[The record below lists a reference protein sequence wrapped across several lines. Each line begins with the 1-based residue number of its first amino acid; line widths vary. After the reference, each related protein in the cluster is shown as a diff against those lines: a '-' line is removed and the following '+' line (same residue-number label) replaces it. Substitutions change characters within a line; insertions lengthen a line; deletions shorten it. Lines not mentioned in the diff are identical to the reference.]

1 MKGRTAKERKRI
13 GNAYI
18 ATVSVLL
25 VLIAVAVFR
34 SGILPLRS
42 IEVAFSDIA
51 PDGLAIVPA
60 SCASPAPPYS
70 QMSTVKSGEYL
81 GYKIPPGTHQA
92 DIYISNISTEFCITN
107 TSSFTYFLPLNSAAE
122 ANAFISALS
131 SLSGLSKKAP

>member
-1 MKGRTAKERKRI
+1 MKSRTAEKREKKRI

-18 ATVSVLL
+18 AAFTVLF

-42 IEVAFSDIA
+42 VEVAFSDIA

-70 QMSTVKSGEYL
+70 QLNGSVYL
-81 GYKIPPGTHQA
+81 GYEIPPGTNGA
-92 DIYISNISTEFCITN
+92 DILLGDMPTEFCMARRC
-107 TSSFTYFLPLNSAAE
+107 F
-122 ANAFISALS
+122 
-131 SLSGLSKKAP
+131 K